1 MNDLV
6 HVPFGV
12 VGTVSAGSRP
22 KSGVAGSTG
31 RARVIAVPHV
41 AAGRLHQLPPS
52 SWGRGWEGLVPTAS
66 PRLGFH
72 TSELSPSDEG
82 EMVSQSCVHL
92 HLSNL

>member
-22 KSGVAGSTG
+22 KSGVSGSTV
-31 RARVIAVPHV
+31 RARVI

-52 SWGRGWEGLVPTAS
+52 SRGRGWEGLVPTAS